1 MKCPKCGYN
10 SFDNNQVCPKCN
22 RDISYEQEKL
32 NLPAFRPNPPSLLG
46 ALTGEVIES
55 HVDMKIDQSDSED
68 VVTEIVTEGDVN
80 YEDSGV
86 IDMGEITFDDSG
98 ALDGGDVVF
107 SDSEQ
112 AEDIDLDLDLGET
125 SEFDAPE
132 GLEPLPEEEAVS
144 DLDLDS
150 LGDSSNMILDMGD
163 AKTGEEEEISLDLE
177 DLSDEEPEEE
187 GMAPLESTEDEEG
200 EVSFDFEDLALDESD
215 ETDASQIQEPDEES
229 EEPDIDFE
237 DLALDESDETDDTQL
252 QEPDEESEEPDIDF
266 DAIPLEELEPIDEPQ
281 IQEPEEEGE
290 EPDIDFDA
298 IALEED
304 IEESE
309 KLELGL
315 DDLQIDERGELEVRK
330 DSESAESPIEDLLD
344 LGDIDLELDDLD
356 KEDK

>member
-46 ALTGEVIES
+46 TLTGEAIES

-98 ALDGGDVVF
+98 ALDSGEMVL
-107 SDSEQ
+107 SDPQQ
-112 AEDIDLDLDLGET
+112 ADLDLGET

-144 DLDLDS
+144 DIDLDS
-150 LGDSSNMILDMGD
+150 LGDSSDMIIDMGD

-187 GMAPLESTEDEEG
+187 GMAPLESTEDEED
-200 EVSFDFEDLALDESD
+200 EVSFDFDDLALDESD
-215 ETDASQIQEPDEES
+215 ETDASQIQEPEEES
-229 EEPDIDFE
+229 EEPGIDF
-237 DLALDESDETDDTQL
+237 DAIALEEPEPIDEPQI
-252 QEPDEESEEPDIDF
+252 QEPDEESEEPGIDF

-309 KLELGL
+309 ELELGL

-356 KEDK
+356 VDNK